1 MERKSFTGKEL
12 RGNMV
17 LEIPSHDSSVAC
29 IRENL
34 QDVPKLPG
42 CYLIWRNE
50 ELIYVGVS
58 GKVWTQNNPNTSH
71 LNQRLS
77 DHFRGTKSDVFPIKV
92 FERIVLNQITRD
104 EIQAVTNGTI
114 EIRHLARDYIRT
126 NLTFTFA
133 TTTDYKLAEK
143 TETLIRKGSL
153 GQKPLLNPLD

>member
-1 MERKSFTGKEL
+1 MERKSFIDKVL
-12 RGNMV
+12 RSNMV

-29 IRENL
+29 IRDNL
-34 QDVPKLPG
+34 QDVPKMPG
-42 CYLIWRNE
+42 CYLIWRSE

-58 GKVWTQNNPNTSH
+58 GKVSTKDNPKTSH

-92 FERIVLNQITRD
+92 FERIVLKQITGD
-104 EIQAVTNGTI
+104 EIQAVTNGTL

-133 TTTDYKLAEK
+133 TTTDFKLAEK